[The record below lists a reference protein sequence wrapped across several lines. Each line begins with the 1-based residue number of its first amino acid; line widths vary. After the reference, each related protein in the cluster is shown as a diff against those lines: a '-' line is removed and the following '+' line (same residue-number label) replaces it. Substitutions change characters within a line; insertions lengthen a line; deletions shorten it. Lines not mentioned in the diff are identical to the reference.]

1 MSGGAA
7 ATTKSS
13 RASMAGA
20 VGSRVSMADE
30 VEPDLELSDGF
41 KVAAGQMTR
50 RRAVARSTTLHPLG
64 GGSLSP
70 SRRCAAAYSPRQRG
84 RLRTNGRTRGGAS
97 HSA

>member
-1 MSGGAA
+1 
-7 ATTKSS
+7 
-13 RASMAGA
+13 
-20 VGSRVSMADE
+20 
-30 VEPDLELSDGF
+30 
-41 KVAAGQMTR
+41 MTR

-70 SRRCAAAYSPRQRG
+70 SRRRAAAYSPRQRG